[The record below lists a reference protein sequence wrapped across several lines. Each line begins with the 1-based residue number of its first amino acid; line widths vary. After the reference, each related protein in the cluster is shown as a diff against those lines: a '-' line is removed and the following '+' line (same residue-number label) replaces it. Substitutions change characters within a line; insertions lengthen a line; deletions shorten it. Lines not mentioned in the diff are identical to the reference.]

1 MYAYLL
7 VGFLCTS
14 LNANP
19 DHLLEELEADFE
31 ILIKS
36 ERDPHLIRRAAR
48 LLAETNNSDRWS
60 NYREALVLI
69 RQTRSKAAIP
79 LLLKYMIVH
88 SSSST
93 SGGSI
98 DEYADTLTILTGTDI
113 PSPYR
118 YVPDRGT
125 PVREAVGELVKNWW
139 NPNKKN
145 LTTDLGKMSRE
156 QMQIIV
162 HRLLGCVDWRLENDD
177 NGSIQELSENLRDVL
192 IREPDKR
199 PSILAQDLHPSMIPI
214 LLEFCGYQEDMGERP
229 VAPAVAPADQISL
242 STVSMLAEL
251 RRRNRSLILEKV
263 SEDRKQNSV
272 VRLTCVLSLVSAGGS
287 LRTREV
293 LDIVQNEANENLRV
307 TAVLALGYSLDRRVA
322 IAELNRLLDD
332 PNLDVR
338 AAAQIALRP
347 VGQ

>member
-7 VGFLCTS
+7 AGFLCVYLSAT
-14 LNANP
+14 P
-19 DHLLEELEADFE
+19 DHLINELEADFE
-31 ILIKS
+31 TLVKS
-36 ERDPHLIRRAAR
+36 ERDPHLVRRAAR
-48 LLAETNNSDRWS
+48 LLEETNNSDRWS

-88 SSSST
+88 SSSDS
-93 SGGSI
+93 SVGSI

-125 PVREAVGELVKNWW
+125 PVREAVYELVKSWW
-139 NPNKKN
+139 NPNKKK

-156 QMQIIV
+156 QLQVVV
-162 HRLLGCVDWRLENDD
+162 HRLLGRVDWRFEDD
-177 NGSIQELSENLRDVL
+177 DYGSIQGQSESLRSVL
-192 IREPDKR
+192 IRETDKR
-199 PSILAQDLHPSMIPI
+199 PSVLAQDLHPAMIPI
-214 LLEFCGYQEDMGERP
+214 LLEACGYQDDTGENP
-229 VAPAVAPADQISL
+229 SVAPADQISL

-251 RRRNRSLILEKV
+251 RRRNRSNILEKV
-263 SEDRKQNSV
+263 AENRKQNSV
-272 VRLTCVLSLVSAGGS
+272 VRLTCALSLVSAGGA
-287 LRTREV
+287 LRTKDV
-293 LDIVQNEANENLRV
+293 LDIVQNEANENIRV
-307 TAVLALGYSLDRRVA
+307 TAVLALGYSLDRKVA

>member
-7 VGFLCTS
+7 VGFLCAS

-19 DHLLEELEADFE
+19 DNLLDELEADFE
-31 ILIKS
+31 TLIKS

-48 LLAETNNSDRWS
+48 LLEETNNSDRWT
-60 NYREALVLI
+60 NYLEALVLI

-93 SGGSI
+93 SGISTG
-98 DEYADTLTILTGTDI
+98 EYADTLTILTGTDI

-125 PVREAVGELVKNWW
+125 PVREAVYELVKSWW

-156 QMQIIV
+156 QLQIIV
-162 HRLLGCVDWRLENDD
+162 HRLLVSVDWRFENEG
-177 NGSIQELSENLRDVL
+177 NGSIRELSENLRDVL

-199 PSILAQDLHPSMIPI
+199 PTVLAQDLHPSMIPI
-214 LLEFCGYQEDMGERP
+214 LLESCGYQEDTSEKP
-229 VAPAVAPADQISL
+229 SVAPADQISF

-251 RRRNRSLILEKV
+251 RKRHRSPILEKV

-272 VRLTCVLSLVSAGGS
+272 VRLTCILSLVSAGGA
-287 LRTREV
+287 LKTKEV

-307 TAVLALGYSLDRRVA
+307 TAALALGYSLDRKVA

-338 AAAQIALRP
+338 KAAQIALRP

>member
-14 LNANP
+14 LNANQ
-19 DHLLEELEADFE
+19 DFLLEELEADFE
-31 ILIKS
+31 TLIKS
-36 ERDPHLIRRAAR
+36 ERDPHLVRRAAR
-48 LLAETNNSDRWS
+48 LLEETNNSDRWS
-60 NYREALVLI
+60 NYREAIVLI

-79 LLLKYMIVH
+79 LLLKYMVVH

-93 SGGSI
+93 GGGST
-98 DEYADTLTILTGTDI
+98 DEYANTLTILTGTDI

-118 YVPDRGT
+118 YVPDRGP
-125 PVREAVGELVKNWW
+125 PVREAVYELVKNWW
-139 NPNKKN
+139 NPNKNK

-162 HRLLGCVDWRLENDD
+162 HRLLGCVDWRFENDD
-177 NGSIQELSENLRDVL
+177 NGSVRGLSENLRDVL
-192 IREPDKR
+192 IRQPDKQ
-199 PSILAQDLHPSMIPI
+199 PSVLAQDLHPSMIPI
-214 LLEFCGYQEDMGERP
+214 LLEFCGYQEDTSEKP
-229 VAPAVAPADQISL
+229 SVAPADQISL

-251 RRRNRSLILEKV
+251 RRRNRSLVLEKV

-272 VRLTCVLSLVSAGGS
+272 VRLTCVLALVSAGGA
-287 LRTREV
+287 LKTREV

-307 TAVLALGYSLDRRVA
+307 TATLALGYSLDRRVA
-322 IAELNRLLDD
+322 IAELNRLLED